1 MCCVGLI
8 SPCAWCSLMAAYA
21 VDEEDRLLW
30 ARERVKVDAE
40 ELAALDMV

>member
-1 MCCVGLI
+1 
-8 SPCAWCSLMAAYA
+8 MAAYA